1 MTTSHSSTPKAPGID
16 VPADAKTRPVTLRTI
31 ADMAGVHP
39 STVSRALSAGAAPN
53 ETNRRIVQLADA
65 LGFRPDAIASSLR
78 TRRSDAVGVLVHR
91 LTDVVQALLFE
102 AIEATLTEHGYQAIV
117 ANTYDDPDEQRR
129 RVELF
134 QSRRVGGLILADAH
148 LDGRYVDWVAARGVP
163 FVLVNRHA
171 GEYPAVTL
179 DDYEGGRLVGDH
191 LAGLGH
197 RHVAI
202 LRGIEHSS
210 ASSERVQGCLDSLH
224 AHGVSVPADSIESTT
239 LSASTGREAVRKV
252 LHRHPDV
259 SAVFAVNDFDALGAM
274 IELRA
279 LGRDPGTDVAVV
291 GFNDVPVAEAAQLTT
306 VRSPHTLMGAKAT
319 EMLLDVV
326 RGIPVESLRL
336 KPELIVR
343 ATSCGPSA
351 R

>member
-259 SAVFAVNDFDALGAM
+259 SAVFAVP
-274 IELRA
+274 IR
-279 LGRDPGTDVAVV
+279 
-291 GFNDVPVAEAAQLTT
+291 TT
-306 VRSPHTLMGAKAT
+306 IPTSS
-319 EMLLDVV
+319 DVV
-326 RGIPVESLRL
+326 SNCS
-336 KPELIVR
+336 R
-343 ATSCGPSA
+343 ADASA
-351 R
+351 D